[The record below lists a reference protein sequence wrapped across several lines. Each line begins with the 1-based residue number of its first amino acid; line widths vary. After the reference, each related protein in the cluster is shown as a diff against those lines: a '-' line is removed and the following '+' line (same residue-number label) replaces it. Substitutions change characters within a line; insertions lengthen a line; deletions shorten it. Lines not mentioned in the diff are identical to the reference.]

1 MDLQSLTAEDVQAL
15 MDQGILPEQIAQI
28 ATEQGQPIPPIIQ
41 AMMQQ
46 GPQQGPQQMQMQQ
59 DLQTAEAAGKAAP
72 ALKAI
77 SE

>member
-1 MDLQSLTAEDVQAL
+1 VAAN
-15 MDQGILPEQIAQI
+15 INYPLPPSFTIKGAMEWQRDETLLA
-28 ATEQGQPIPPIIQ
+28 Q

-46 GPQQGPQQMQMQQ
+46 QQMQMQQ

>member
-1 MDLQSLTAEDVQAL
+1 MKSDTEVQQIRLQR
-15 MDQGILPEQIAQI
+15 EQ
-28 ATEQGQPIPPIIQ
+28 
-41 AMMQQ
+41 MQK
-46 GPQQGPQQMQMQQ
+46 QQMQMQQ